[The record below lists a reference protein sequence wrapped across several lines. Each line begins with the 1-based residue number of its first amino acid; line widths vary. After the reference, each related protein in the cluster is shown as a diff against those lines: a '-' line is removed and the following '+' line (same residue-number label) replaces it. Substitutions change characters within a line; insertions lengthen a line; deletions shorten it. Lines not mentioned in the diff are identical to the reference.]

1 MWWEFSAHNCCG
13 NPLNYCSL
21 IDKSRLEQGDTSSL
35 SVHASTFSLAF
46 ESFANP
52 CQWQPEWLNSW
63 CYPCHDPGNSARLIP
78 SPLALY
84 KDAVPPN
91 ITLQLQDWA
100 QPVIAVASA
109 SFIPKMRYITFA
121 ALYALSIQAQKHDQS
136 AMVLPTPFNC
146 DNNGTLYCCDYVS
159 DADMPC
165 ASTV

>member
-13 NPLNYCSL
+13 DPLNYCSL
-21 IDKSRLEQGDTSSL
+21 IEKSRLEQGDTSSL

-46 ESFANP
+46 ESFAN
-52 CQWQPEWLNSW
+52 
-63 CYPCHDPGNSARLIP
+63 PCHDPGNSARLIP

-100 QPVIAVASA
+100 QLVIAVASA